1 MPKRL
6 VLADDNAGYLSIHE
20 GPEVDWQPEILRDWA
35 APRRSYSE
43 GAYNW
48 EALQLGER
56 SGIVSVFGDHYAIA
70 SASFRFVHCRI
81 RTFKQCFLA
90 FTFS

>member
-43 GAYNW
+43 GAYNS
-48 EALQLGER
+48 EAL
-56 SGIVSVFGDHYAIA
+56 
-70 SASFRFVHCRI
+70 
-81 RTFKQCFLA
+81 
-90 FTFS
+90 